1 MPSATDFFV
10 KELDFSRLSLELCQT
25 GSSTPVGVLDLQV
38 KTLIEKMQNEL
49 SKDEEGI
56 WLTIPGIA
64 GAKINIYAKYIPTI
78 VPIEASESVNSK

>member
-1 MPSATDFFV
+1 
-10 KELDFSRLSLELCQT
+10 
-25 GSSTPVGVLDLQV
+25 
-38 KTLIEKMQNEL
+38 MQNEL